1 MSKNAHPGKT
11 SPLLIYL
18 QLLTRRLLYTCLQD
32 FALIYAGTLEVQAMA
47 TLTTAAADAPIEFG
61 NITEANLDQLRK
73 LNLSTFPVRYNDKFY
88 QVS

>member
-1 MSKNAHPGKT
+1 
-11 SPLLIYL
+11 
-18 QLLTRRLLYTCLQD
+18 
-32 FALIYAGTLEVQAMA
+32 MA